1 MASGKPV
8 TMPYLITG
16 PLGRHQTVMPSLC
29 ASEYLLPPRS
39 DEIEPVEPVCAECRG
54 RLAALHED
62 RTSLRLR
69 VSAPVSMLA

>member
-39 DEIEPVEPVCAECRG
+39 DEIEPAEPVLRNAGVGLRPCTKT
-54 RLAALHED
+54 AL
-62 RTSLRLR
+62 RFGG
-69 VSAPVSMLA
+69 V